1 MNKLI
6 TSSVSPERV
15 SLTVR
20 GLLFSLLPIIMY
32 VTGLPE
38 ATLEPILD
46 VIVDS
51 VFFAT
56 ALVSSAMTVY
66 GLIRKAINKRWSA

>member
-6 TSSVSPERV
+6 TSSVSPEHV

-20 GLLFSLLPIIMY
+20 GLLVSLLPIIMY

-46 VIVDS
+46 ALVDL
-51 VFFAT
+51 VFFVT

>member
-20 GLLFSLLPIIMY
+20 GLLFSLLPVLMY

-56 ALVSSAMTVY
+56 ALVSTLMTGY